1 MNEQDK
7 QLVEWLKQH
16 TADVSVGGMWMPEG
30 SGLTYIKEDE
40 KTWRLTH
47 MIDDESVENNHIRM
61 KTLLWDIGINM
72 IDDNTIMRPTPTNER
87 EAHAQELHMK
97 REMAQQWAD
106 TDGTRLVDMD
116 LENTWPEYIED
127 KEILLDNGETTT
139 LQIWEFRPLNPNTG
153 EHLSI
158 DPDDYHLLMGDKYFM
173 RFRLRS
179 NKSDESE
186 MNDEYHALS
195 REEMIEYVNSKGA
208 SLSAYERI
216 GTSQGCAVGST
227 SIQGLGDKL
236 HTNDGT
242 IPVRIP
248 PWMWG
253 TFCMNTDGGEEE

>member
-47 MIDDESVENNHIRM
+47 MIDDESVESNHTRM
-61 KTLLWDIGINM
+61 KTLLWDIGITM
-72 IDDNTIMRPTPTNER
+72 IDDEAIMRPAPTSEH

-139 LQIWEFRPLNPNTG
+139 LQIWAYRPLNPNTG

-173 RFRLRS
+173 RFRTPEY
-179 NKSDESE
+179 D
-186 MNDEYHALS
+186 YHALS
-195 REEMIEYVNSKGA
+195 REEMIEHIDTQK
-208 SLSAYERI
+208 
-216 GTSQGCAVGST
+216 GTSVSSTGVGSKYIEGGENQRN
-227 SIQGLGDKL
+227 SDK
-236 HTNDGT
+236 G
-242 IPVRIP
+242 VKIP

-253 TFCMNTDGGEEE
+253 TYCMFTDSGEEE

>member
-1 MNEQDK
+1 VKKMNEQDK
-7 QLVEWLKQH
+7 QLVEWLRQH

-30 SGLTYIKEDE
+30 SGLTYVKEDD

-47 MIDDESVENNHIRM
+47 MIDDESVESGHTRM

-72 IDDNTIMRPTPTNER
+72 IDDEAIMRPAPTSEH

-106 TDGTRLVDMD
+106 TDDTRLVDMD
-116 LENTWPEYIED
+116 LENVWPEYIED

-139 LQIWEFRPLNPNTG
+139 LQIWAYRPLNPNTG

-173 RFRLRS
+173 RFRT
-179 NKSDESE
+179 SE
-186 MNDEYHALS
+186 FEFCALS
-195 REEMIEYVNSKGA
+195 REEMIEDIDMHKGH
-208 SLSAYERI
+208 
-216 GTSQGCAVGST
+216 TSGVGVGSIHIGGNQ
-227 SIQGLGDKL
+227 SHSERVVK
-236 HTNDGT
+236 
-242 IPVRIP
+242 IP

-253 TFCMNTDGGEEE
+253 TYCQQLSWGEEE

>member
-7 QLVEWLKQH
+7 QLVEWLRQH

-30 SGLTYIKEDE
+30 SGLTYVKEDE

-47 MIDDESVENNHIRM
+47 MIDDESVESGHTRM

-72 IDDNTIMRPTPTNER
+72 IDDEAIMRPAPTSEH

-106 TDGTRLVDMD
+106 TDGTRLIDMD
-116 LENTWPEYIED
+116 LENVWPEFVED
-127 KEILLDNGETTT
+127 KEILLDNGDITTM
-139 LQIWEFRPLNPNTG
+139 QIWAYRPLNPNTG

-179 NKSDESE
+179 SKFDESE
-186 MNDEYHALS
+186 MNDEYIALS
-195 REEMIEYVNSKGA
+195 REEMIEYVDSN
-208 SLSAYERI
+208 I
-216 GTSQGCAVGST
+216 GTDQGCAVGST
-227 SIQGLGDKL
+227 SIQGVGDRL

-253 TFCMNTDGGEEE
+253 TFYMNTNPGKFTNTRSEEE

>member
-7 QLVEWLKQH
+7 QLVEWLREH
-16 TADVSVGGMWMPEG
+16 TANVSVGGMWMPEG

-47 MIDDESVENNHIRM
+47 MIDDESVESNHTRM

-72 IDDNTIMRPTPTNER
+72 IDNEAIMRPAPTSEH

-116 LENTWPEYIED
+116 LENVWPEYIED

-139 LQIWEFRPLNPNTG
+139 LQIWAYRPLNPNTG

-173 RFRLRS
+173 RFRTP
-179 NKSDESE
+179 
-186 MNDEYHALS
+186 EYEYRALS
-195 REEMIEYVNSKGA
+195 REEMIEHIDTQKGTHI
-208 SLSAYERI
+208 SST
-216 GTSQGCAVGST
+216 GVGSKYIEGGENQRN
-227 SIQGLGDKL
+227 SEKGVK
-236 HTNDGT
+236 
-242 IPVRIP
+242 IP

-253 TFCMNTDGGEEE
+253 TYCMFTDSGEEE

>member
-47 MIDDESVENNHIRM
+47 MIDDESVASNHTRM
-61 KTLLWDIGINM
+61 KTLLWDIGITM
-72 IDDNTIMRPTPTNER
+72 IDDEAIMRPAPTSVH

-139 LQIWEFRPLNPNTG
+139 LQIWAYRPLNPNTG

-158 DPDDYHLLMGDKYFM
+158 DPDDYHLLMGDEYFM
-173 RFRLRS
+173 RFRIL
-179 NKSDESE
+179 DE
-186 MNDEYHALS
+186 DYHIDGMKKYWWFSALT
-195 REEMIEYVNSKGA
+195 REKMIEH
-208 SLSAYERI
+208 I
-216 GTSQGCAVGST
+216 DSQSGVVHGVGSNF
-227 SIQGLGDKL
+227 IEGVGQAK
-236 HTNDGT
+236 
-242 IPVRIP
+242 IP

-253 TFCMNTDGGEEE
+253 TYCLSDSGEEE

>member
-7 QLVEWLKQH
+7 QLVEWLRRH

-30 SGLTYIKEDE
+30 SGLTYVKEDE

-47 MIDDESVENNHIRM
+47 MIDDESVESNHTRM
-61 KTLLWDIGINM
+61 KTLLWDIGVNM
-72 IDDNTIMRPTPTNER
+72 IDDEAIMRPAPTSEH

-116 LENTWPEYIED
+116 LENVWPEYIED

-139 LQIWEFRPLNPNTG
+139 LQIWAYRPLNPNTG

-173 RFRLRS
+173 RFRTPDKYEGHTEGKWNVLY
-179 NKSDESE
+179 
-186 MNDEYHALS
+186 EYHALS
-195 REEMIEYVNSKGA
+195 REEMIEHIDTQKGA
-208 SLSAYERI
+208 YVSST
-216 GTSQGCAVGST
+216 GVGSKY
-227 SIQGLGDKL
+227 IAGFFREEEVK
-236 HTNDGT
+236 
-242 IPVRIP
+242 IP

-253 TFCMNTDGGEEE
+253 TYCMFTDGSEEE

>member
-7 QLVEWLKQH
+7 QLVEWLRQH

-30 SGLTYIKEDE
+30 SGLTYVKEDD

-47 MIDDESVENNHIRM
+47 MIDDESVESGHTRM

-72 IDDNTIMRPTPTNER
+72 IDDEAIMRPAPTSEH

-116 LENTWPEYIED
+116 LENVWPEFVED
-127 KEILLDNGETTT
+127 KEILLDNGDTTT
-139 LQIWEFRPLNPNTG
+139 MQIWAYKPLNPNTG

-158 DPDDYHLLMGDKYFM
+158 DPDDYHLLMGDEYFM
-173 RFRLRS
+173 RFRTP
-179 NKSDESE
+179 EY
-186 MNDEYHALS
+186 EYHALS
-195 REEMIEYVNSKGA
+195 REEMIEHIDTQKGA
-208 SLSAYERI
+208 HVSST
-216 GTSQGCAVGST
+216 GVGSKY
-227 SIQGLGDKL
+227 IEGMFAEEEEK
-236 HTNDGT
+236 
-242 IPVRIP
+242 IP

-253 TFCMNTDGGEEE
+253 TYCMFTDRSEEE

>member
-7 QLVEWLKQH
+7 QLVEWLREH
-16 TADVSVGGMWMPEG
+16 TANVSVGGMWMPEG

-47 MIDDESVENNHIRM
+47 MIDDESVESNHTRM

-72 IDDNTIMRPTPTNER
+72 IDNEAIMRPAPTSEH

-116 LENTWPEYIED
+116 LENVWPEYIED

-139 LQIWEFRPLNPNTG
+139 LQIWAYRPLNPNTG

-173 RFRLRS
+173 RFRTP
-179 NKSDESE
+179 
-186 MNDEYHALS
+186 EYEYRALS
-195 REEMIEYVNSKGA
+195 REEMIEDIDMHKGH
-208 SLSAYERI
+208 
-216 GTSQGCAVGST
+216 TSSVGVGSIHIGGNQT
-227 SIQGLGDKL
+227 HSERVVK
-236 HTNDGT
+236 
-242 IPVRIP
+242 IP

-253 TFCMNTDGGEEE
+253 TYCQQLSWDEEEE